1 MNLTIDLTNNP
12 SPHNQSGTNR
22 WGGVYKSKR
31 ELAYIKE
38 LTDALTPLTVEQYTD
53 TPLQVS
59 YAFYIKPPK
68 SWTKGKTQQALTNKI
83 HPTAHNV
90 GDVDNLVKSTQDV
103 LMATG
108 IIDDDSNVVT
118 LTATKM
124 YAETP
129 AVTIEVTPWHV

>member
-31 ELAYIKE
+31 ELAYIKD
-38 LTDALTPLTVEQYTD
+38 LTSNLTPLTTEQYKE
-53 TPLQVS
+53 TPLQVK
-59 YAFYIKPPK
+59 YTFYIQPPK
-68 SWTKGKTQQALTNKI
+68 SWTKGKTQQALANEI

-118 LTATKM
+118 LTATKV

-129 AVTIEVTPWHV
+129 AVTIEVTPWQG

>member
-12 SPHNQSGTNR
+12 APHNQSGTNR
-22 WGGVYKSKR
+22 YGGVYKSKR

-38 LTDALTPLTVEQYTD
+38 LTEHLTDLTTEQYTD
-53 TPLQVS
+53 TPLQVK
-59 YAFYIKPPK
+59 YTFYIKPPK
-68 SWTKGKTQQALTNKI
+68 SWPKYKTQQALAHEI
-83 HPTAHNV
+83 YPTAHNI
-90 GDVDNLVKSTQDV
+90 GDVDNIVKSTQDV

-129 AVTIEVTPWHV
+129 AVTIEVTPWQG

>member
-1 MNLTIDLTNNP
+1 MTLKINLTSNP
-12 SPHNQSGTNR
+12 APHNQSGTNR
-22 WGGVYKSKR
+22 RGGVYKSKR

-38 LTDALTPLTVEQYTD
+38 LTDALTPLTVEQYKE

-59 YAFYIKPPK
+59 YTFYIQPPK
-68 SWTKGKTQQALTNKI
+68 SWTKGKTQQALANQI

-90 GDVDNLVKSTQDV
+90 GDVDNIIKSTQDV

-118 LTATKM
+118 LSATKV

-129 AVTIEVTPWHV
+129 AVTIEVTPWQG

>member
-1 MNLTIDLTNNP
+1 MNLKIDLTNNP
-12 SPHNQSGTNR
+12 APHNQSGTNR

-38 LTDALTPLTVEQYTD
+38 LTDALTPLTVEQYKE

-59 YAFYIKPPK
+59 YTFYIKPPK

-90 GDVDNLVKSTQDV
+90 GDVDNIVKSTQDV

-108 IIDDDSNVVT
+108 VIDDDSNIVT
-118 LTATKM
+118 LTATKV

-129 AVTIEVTPWHV
+129 AVTVEVEQWHA

>member
-38 LTDALTPLTVEQYTD
+38 LTDALTPLTVEQYKE

-59 YAFYIKPPK
+59 YTFYIKPPK
-68 SWTKGKTQQALTNKI
+68 SWTKGKTQQALANEI

-90 GDVDNLVKSTQDV
+90 GDVDNIVKSTQDV

-108 IIDDDSNVVT
+108 VIDDDSNVVT
-118 LTATKM
+118 LTATKV

-129 AVTIEVTPWHV
+129 AVTIEVTPWQG

>member
-1 MNLTIDLTNNP
+1 MNLKIDLTNNP

-38 LTDALTPLTVEQYTD
+38 LTEHLTPLTTEQYTD

-59 YAFYIKPPK
+59 YTFYIKPPK

-108 IIDDDSNVVT
+108 IVDDDSNVVT

>member
-1 MNLTIDLTNNP
+1 MNLTIDITNNP
-12 SPHNQSGTNR
+12 APHNQSGTNR

-38 LTDALTPLTVEQYTD
+38 LTEHLTDLTTEHYTD

-59 YAFYIKPPK
+59 YTFYIQPPK
-68 SWTKGKTQQALTNKI
+68 SWPKYKTQQALTNQI

-90 GDVDNLVKSTQDV
+90 GDVDNIVKSTQDV
-103 LMATG
+103 LMATH
-108 IIDDDSNVVT
+108 IIDDDSNIVT
-118 LTATKM
+118 LSATKV

-129 AVTIEVTPWHV
+129 AVTIEVTPWHA